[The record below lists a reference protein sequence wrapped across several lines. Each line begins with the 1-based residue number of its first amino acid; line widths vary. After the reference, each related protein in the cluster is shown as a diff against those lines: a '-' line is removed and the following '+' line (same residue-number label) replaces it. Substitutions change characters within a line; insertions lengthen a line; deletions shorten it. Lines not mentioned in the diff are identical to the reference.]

1 MSAVNW
7 KKILEA
13 VANPDARL
21 LNGVQFVMVLAVAYG
36 MAQLTWRL
44 MPAPEIG
51 PTPVPVF
58 ESVTRSVSRGVGF
71 EKQISQWHL
80 FGNVEVKV
88 AAPESADLPET
99 NLKLTLRGVIASS
112 EPSEARAIVADPSG
126 KENFYKIDDK
136 LPGNAVLKEVHG
148 DRIVIQRGV
157 RYETLKLP
165 KELLGLSATSPA
177 PRRAAQQSTPVRGGP
192 LKSLGQVRDVL
203 LNDPQRLADVLRIM
217 PKRNKGRFVGY
228 ELQPGR
234 DTQFLSRH
242 GLMPGDVVTSINGV
256 QLDSPVKGLSLMK
269 DVSTMEMLDIEV
281 ERNGTLQRF
290 SLPVK

>member
-7 KKILEA
+7 KKVLEA
-13 VANPDARL
+13 VANPSARL
-21 LNGVQFVMVLAVAYG
+21 QSGVQLAMVLAVAYS

-44 MPAPEIG
+44 VPAAEEG
-51 PTPVPVF
+51 MAPVPVF
-58 ESVTRSVSRGVGF
+58 ENATRSVSSGSGL

-80 FGNVEVKV
+80 FGNVDVKM

-126 KENFYKIDDK
+126 KENFYKIGDK
-136 LPGNAVLKEVHG
+136 LPGNAELKEVHG

-165 KELLGLSATSPA
+165 KELLGLS
-177 PRRAAQQSTPVRGGP
+177 STPTASKRATQRSTHARGGP
-192 LKSLGQVRDVL
+192 LQSLGQVRDVL
-203 LNDPQRLADVLRIM
+203 LNDPQRLADVLRIS

-234 DTQFLSRH
+234 DAQFLARY

-269 DVSTMEMLDIEV
+269 DISSMEMLDIEV

-290 SLPVK
+290 TLPVK